1 MSFFERPKQFFAKKE
16 EANFDMPRREFA
28 KLALAGALGGAGFLA
43 HSRPAEGKLANLP
56 PGPKIAY
63 ELDNE
68 PSLEEPAEFDED
80 LQFAKQLGVEYIG
93 IWVHGNRATYGY
105 FVGVRKRVEA
115 AGLKVWIIGNR
126 NVHNMQEVTLNLPG
140 RDRKIEEYKAY
151 LRNLG
156 RAGIYYTT
164 YAHMGNGIWS
174 TTRETTR
181 GGASSRAFDL
191 AKAYT
196 DEGAGW
202 WDEKLFR
209 GPLTHGRVYSE
220 KEIWDNY
227 TYFIKAVVPVAEE
240 AGVRIGIHPDDPPV
254 PVLGG
259 IPRCIFGN
267 FEGYKR
273 AFEIADSP
281 NIGMCLCCG
290 TWDEGGK
297 LMGKNV
303 FETIEYFG
311 KQGKIF
317 KVHFRNVSAPLPH
330 FVETFVDDGYI
341 DMDKVMRTL
350 RQVNFN
356 GVMIPDHVP
365 YMIGGSR
372 AGNAYSIAYMKA
384 LLKRANEEA
393 AT

>member
-1 MSFFERPKQFFAKKE
+1 MNDS
-16 EANFDMPRREFA
+16 NFDRQRREFA
-28 KLALAGALGGAGFLA
+28 KLALVGALGGTALFA
-43 HSRPAEGKLANLP
+43 PSRQGEAKLANLP
-56 PGPKIAY
+56 PGIKIA
-63 ELDNE
+63 LQLGAD
-68 PSLEEPAEFDED
+68 PSLGEQLDED
-80 LQFAKQLGVEYIG
+80 LQFAKQLGVEYVS
-93 IWVHGNRATYGY
+93 IWVHASRANYEY
-105 FVGVRKRVEA
+105 FAGMRTKVEA
-115 AGLKVWIIGNR
+115 AGLKVWNIGNL
-126 NVHNMQEVTLNLPG
+126 NVHNMEEVTLNLPG
-140 RDRKIEEYKAY
+140 RDRKIEEYKSY

-156 RAGIYYTT
+156 QAGISYTT

-174 TTRETTR
+174 TARETTR
-181 GGASSRAFDL
+181 GGASARAFDL

-196 DEGAGW
+196 EGAGW
-202 WDEKLFR
+202 WDGKVFK

-220 KEIWDNY
+220 QEIWDNY
-227 TYFIKAVVPVAEE
+227 TYFIKAVAPVAEE

-259 IPRCIFGN
+259 VPRCIFGN

-273 AFEIADSP
+273 AFEIAGSP

-303 FETIEYFG
+303 LETIDYFG

-317 KVHFRNVSAPLPH
+317 KIHFRNVSAPLPH

-341 DMDKVMRTL
+341 DMYQVMRAL
-350 RQVNFN
+350 RKVNFN

-365 YMIGGSR
+365 EMAGGGR
-372 AGNAYSIAYMKA
+372 AGTSYSIAYMKA
-384 LLKRANEEA
+384 LLKRANEEPPA
-393 AT
+393 